1 MQEEVVI
8 TGDAKMDIK
17 KWGVLLVE
25 IERERRKMY
34 EITRH
39 EPQNVKKLLKV
50 SQKLD
55 KLINQYQKEKISS
68 TAL

>member
-1 MQEEVVI
+1 
-8 TGDAKMDIK
+8 MDIK

>member
-1 MQEEVVI
+1 
-8 TGDAKMDIK
+8 MDMK
-17 KWGVLLVE
+17 NWGMLLVE

-39 EPQNVKKLLKV
+39 EPQNTQKLLTI

-55 KLINQYQKEKISS
+55 KLINQYQKEKISC